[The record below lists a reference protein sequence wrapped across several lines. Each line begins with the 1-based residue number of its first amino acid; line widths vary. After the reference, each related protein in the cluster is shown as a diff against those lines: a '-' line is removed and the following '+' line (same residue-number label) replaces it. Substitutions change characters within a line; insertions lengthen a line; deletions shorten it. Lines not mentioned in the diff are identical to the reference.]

1 MVQMKKILPFIIV
14 TLVLAAI
21 AAPLASSWPDG
32 LDRVAQM
39 LRFEHRAVSD
49 PWVKAP
55 LPDYGVPGLEESP
68 LSGSLAGLAG
78 ALICF
83 IVPFGFYLWR
93 RK

>member
-1 MVQMKKILPFIIV
+1 MKKILPLFII

-32 LDRVAQM
+32 LDKVAQM
-39 LRFEHRAVSD
+39 LGFDHRTAANPPVQ
-49 PWVKAP
+49 AP
-55 LPDYGVPGLEESP
+55 LPDYNIPGLGESP
-68 LSGSLAGLAG
+68 ISGSLAGLTG

-83 IVPFGFYLWR
+83 IVPFGVYLFR

>member
-1 MVQMKKILPFIIV
+1 MRKVVPYLII
-14 TLVLAAI
+14 TLILAAI

-39 LRFEHRAVSD
+39 LGFEHRAVIN
-49 PWVKAP
+49 PLVKAP
-55 LPDYGVPGLEESP
+55 LPDYGVPGLEKSP